1 MESWHDILIQA
12 IGFFGVMFFFI
23 SFQMKTNR
31 ALFIL
36 QTLGCLTFSVQFALL
51 GALSGCLSLLINIVR
66 NLMLTKYHDCQAIR
80 WKGWVIVFSAL
91 SLMAA
96 LFTWNGWVSILPVVG
111 TVSGTIGCWTN
122 NAKKIRI
129 ANLAV
134 NSPCMLLYDVLVR
147 SWGGVLNES
156 IAMLSIVISVM
167 RFGWK
172 ALDGDRIERETS
184 R

>member
-1 MESWHDILIQA
+1 MERL
-12 IGFFGVMFFFI
+12 
-23 SFQMKTNR
+23 
-31 ALFIL
+31 
-36 QTLGCLTFSVQFALL
+36 
-51 GALSGCLSLLINIVR
+51 
-66 NLMLTKYHDCQAIR
+66 
-80 WKGWVIVFSAL
+80 
-91 SLMAA
+91 
-96 LFTWNGWVSILPVVG
+96 VSILPVVG

-129 ANLAV
+129 TNLAV

-184 R
+184 S